1 LTARKKTLL
10 FAAISLGL
18 GAAIVARSQTPS
30 SAADD
35 PLDSLKACPAT
46 QKLILENQFVRVID
60 DQIPVGV
67 AEPRHRHRHG
77 VTIYLSDY
85 TTEQTT
91 DDGKVTP
98 QARKIDTAGWNEAT
112 IHQVKNIGTTPS
124 HAIRIELK
132 Y

>member
-1 LTARKKTLL
+1 MKKPIALSFL
-10 FAAISLGL
+10 IALCL
-18 GAAIVARSQTPS
+18 GAAFLAKPQPT
-30 SAADD
+30 DD
-35 PLDSLKACPAT
+35 PLDSLVVCKDT
-46 QKLILENQFVRVID
+46 QHLILENQFVRVID

-77 VTIYLSDY
+77 VTVYLSDY

-91 DDGKVTP
+91 EDGKKTP
-98 QARKIDTAGWNEAT
+98 QVRKNDTAGWNEAT
-112 IHQVKNIGTTPS
+112 IHQVKNIGSTPS

>member
-1 LTARKKTLL
+1 LTARKKTVL
-10 FAAISLGL
+10 FAAIAVGL
-18 GAAIVARSQTPS
+18 GAAFVARSQTPS
-30 SAADD
+30 PAADD
-35 PLDSLKACPAT
+35 PLDSLKACPAK

-67 AEPRHRHRHG
+67 AEPRHRHKHG
-77 VTIYLSDY
+77 VTIYLSNY

-98 QARKIDTAGWNEAT
+98 QVRKIDTAGWNEAT

>member
-1 LTARKKTLL
+1 MTARIKTTL
-10 FAAISLGL
+10 FAAIAVSLGA
-18 GAAIVARSQTPS
+18 GFAAKSQT
-30 SAADD
+30 ATADD
-35 PLDSLKACPAT
+35 PLDSLKACPDT

-77 VTIYLSDY
+77 VTIYLSNY

-112 IHQVKNIGTTPS
+112 IHIVKNIGTTPS